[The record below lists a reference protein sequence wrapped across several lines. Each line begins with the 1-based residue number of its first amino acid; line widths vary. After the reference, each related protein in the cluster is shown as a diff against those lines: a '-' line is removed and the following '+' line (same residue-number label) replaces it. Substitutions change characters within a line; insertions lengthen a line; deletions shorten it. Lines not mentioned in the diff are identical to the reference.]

1 MATTSAPFPSS
12 PFMRAFAAG
21 VTSGVPTCIIGEPGQ
36 GKTASMEASTKNW
49 GRHVETIIGSNRES
63 TDFLGVMV
71 DGKDGVGYAPFSWVK
86 RLNAA
91 KKSMLLLDEFNTSA
105 PTTMKAMLRVVQERY
120 VGDQKLNDGVS
131 IVALMN
137 PVETAVD
144 AYDLP
149 APMAN
154 RMMHLDWVFDRNNW
168 LDNVG
173 TGFANTNL
181 PTLES
186 LLGGDPAVRKA
197 IVSGAVTAFLRA
209 RPHLLDPAVPTDP
222 TKAGGAWPSPRS
234 WTNAIEVLSHLDALD
249 EEAAYLVVKGCV
261 GEGAAIEYFEW
272 VAEQDLHDP
281 LEVLDRPDGLVDW
294 ANERSDRL
302 FALLQGIAAL
312 GLAKPELWKKAV
324 IVMAACADNSGK
336 GRGKPDAALPGAEKL
351 LNNRPAG
358 VKAIDARVQ
367 RAFADL
373 LSKTRYS
380 ISV

>member
-1 MATTSAPFPSS
+1 
-12 PFMRAFAAG
+12 
-21 VTSGVPTCIIGEPGQ
+21 
-36 GKTASMEASTKNW
+36 MEAATKNW

-71 DGKDGVGYAPFSWVK
+71 DGKDGVSYAPFSWVK

-120 VGDQKLNDGVS
+120 VGDEKLNDGVS

-168 LDNVG
+168 LANVG
-173 TGFANTNL
+173 TGFDNSNL
-181 PTLES
+181 PPLES

-197 IVSGAVTAFLRA
+197 VVSGAITAFLRA
-209 RPHLLDPAVPTDP
+209 RPLLLDPAVPTDP
-222 TKAGGAWPSPRS
+222 TEAGRAWPSPRS
-234 WTNAIEVLSHLDALD
+234 WTNAIEVLSHLDVLD
-249 EEAAYLVVKGCV
+249 EEAAFLVVKGCV
-261 GEGAAIEYFEW
+261 GEAAAREYFTW

-294 ANERSDRL
+294 QSERPDRL
-302 FALLQGIAAL
+302 FALMQAVTSL
-312 GLAKPELWKKAV
+312 GLTDQDLWKKAL
-324 IVMAACADNSGK
+324 IVMAACADGSGK

-358 VKAIDARVQ
+358 VKAYPARVQ
-367 RAFADL
+367 EAFKDL

-380 ISV
+380 ITV

>member
-1 MATTSAPFPSS
+1 MATSATFPSS

-21 VTSGVPTCIIGEPGQ
+21 VVSTTPTCIVGEPGQ

-71 DGKDGVGYAPFSWVK
+71 DGKDGVEYAPFSWVK

-91 KKSMLLLDEFNTSA
+91 KKAMLLLDEFNTSA

-154 RMMHLDWVFDRNNW
+154 RMMHLDWVFDRKNW

-173 TGFANTNL
+173 TGFGNVNL
-181 PTLES
+181 PSLES

-197 IVSGAVTAFLRA
+197 VVSGAVTAFLQA
-209 RPHLLDPAVPTDP
+209 RPLLLDPPVPTTP
-222 TKAGGAWPSPRS
+222 IEAGRAWPSPRS

-249 EEAAYLVVKGCV
+249 DEAAYLVVKGCV
-261 GEGAAIEYFEW
+261 GEGAAIEYFKW
-272 VAEQDLHDP
+272 VAAQDLYDP
-281 LEVLDRPDGLVDW
+281 LEVLDRPDNLVDW
-294 ANERSDRL
+294 KNERSDRL
-302 FALLQGIAAL
+302 FALLQAVTAL
-312 GLAKPELWKKAV
+312 GLAKPELWKKAT
-324 IVMAACADNSGK
+324 IVMAACADNSGN

-351 LNNRPAG
+351 WNNRPSSA
-358 VKAIDARVQ
+358 KSIDSRFQA
-367 RAFADL
+367 AFADL

-380 ISV
+380 VTV

>member
-1 MATTSAPFPSS
+1 
-12 PFMRAFAAG
+12 MRAFAAG
-21 VTSGVPTCIIGEPGQ
+21 VVSGTPTCVIGEPGQ
-36 GKTASMEASTKNW
+36 GKTASMEAATKNW
-49 GRHVETIIGSNRES
+49 GRHVETIIGSTRES

-71 DGKDGVGYAPFSWVK
+71 DGKDGVGYAPFSWVN

-91 KKSMLLLDEFNTSA
+91 KKSLLILDEFNTSA
-105 PTTMKAMLRVVQERY
+105 PTTMKGMLRMVQERF
-120 VGDQKLNDGVS
+120 VGDTKFNDGVS

-168 LDNVG
+168 LENVG
-173 TGFANTNL
+173 TGFASANL
-181 PTLES
+181 PSLES
-186 LLGGDPAVRKA
+186 MLGSDPEVRKA

-209 RPHLLDPAVPTDP
+209 RPNLLDPAVPTDP

-234 WTNAIEVLSHLDALD
+234 WTNAITVLSHLDAFD
-249 EEAAYLVVKGCV
+249 DEAAFLVVKGCV
-261 GEGAAIEYFEW
+261 GEGAAVEYFKW

-294 ANERSDRL
+294 AHERSDRL
-302 FALLQGIAAL
+302 FALLNAVASL
-312 GLAKPELWKKAV
+312 GVSKPELWKKAT
-324 IVMAACADNSGK
+324 IVMAACADGSGA
-336 GRGKPDAALPGAEKL
+336 GRGKPDAALPGAQKL

-358 VKAIDARVQ
+358 TKSIDSRVQ
-367 RAFADL
+367 SAFADL

-380 ISV
+380 ITV